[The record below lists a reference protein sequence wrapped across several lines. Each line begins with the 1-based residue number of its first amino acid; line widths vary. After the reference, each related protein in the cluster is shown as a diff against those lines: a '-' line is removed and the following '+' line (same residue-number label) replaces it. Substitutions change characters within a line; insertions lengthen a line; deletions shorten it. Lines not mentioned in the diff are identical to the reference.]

1 MVSDRGIH
9 FVNGVIKELTDI
21 TLNIDSLHRITHVL
35 MVKLKKTKGIL
46 CKIIIEIVQNS
57 MIDWDSKLLDVLWAY
72 HIAYK
77 VTTKFT
83 LFQLVY
89 GQEAILLVKLK
100 LPSSRIPIDEKL
112 GEDESLQERIVML
125 ENTKSSLFKWII

>member
-21 TLNIDSLHRITHVL
+21 TLNIDSLHHITHVL